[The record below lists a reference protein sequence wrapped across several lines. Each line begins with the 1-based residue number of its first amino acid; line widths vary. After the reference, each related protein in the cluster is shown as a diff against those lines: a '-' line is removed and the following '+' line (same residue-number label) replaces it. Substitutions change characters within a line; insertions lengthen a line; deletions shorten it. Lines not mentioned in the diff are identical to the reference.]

1 MIAISADS
9 TCDLSKDLLEQYNI
23 AIAPLYILKEEQA
36 FRDGVDFHPQDI
48 FDYVE
53 KNGKLLK
60 TSAVSVQ
67 DYIELFSRLRENAE
81 AVVHINLSS
90 EFSACYQNA
99 CLAAREVSE
108 VYVVDSRNLSTGSGL
123 VVLAAADLAAQGV
136 PAAQI
141 QEEMDRLTARVE
153 ASFVVER
160 LDYLYKGGRCS
171 ALAALGANLLH
182 LKPCIEVR
190 SGKMGVGKKYR
201 GSFDKA
207 LREYVT
213 DRLRGG
219 KISIFIVSLSRIVPV
234 SPKPLRWFAK
244 LSWNIARKRKFWKRV
259 RGARFRIIAVPIR
272 SGCFSCARVKL
283 AGPSIRQGAF
293 NGLRERLC
301 YSRSF
306 FFSSFRRIPKKKNRR
321 AAEHGD
327 SKRRR
332 S

>member
-9 TCDLSKDLLEQYNI
+9 TCDLSRDLLEQYNI

-67 DYIELFSRLRENAE
+67 DYIELFTRLRENAE

-141 QEEMDRLTARVE
+141 KEEMDRLTTRVE

-213 DRLRGG
+213 DRLKGREDIDLHRVFVTHCSCKPETVAMVR
-219 KISIFIVSLSRIVPV
+219 KIVLEHCPEAQILETCAGCTISNHCGPNTLGVLF
-234 SPKPLRWFAK
+234 LRK
-244 LSWNIARKRKFWKRV
+244 S
-259 RGARFRIIAVPIR
+259 
-272 SGCFSCARVKL
+272 
-283 AGPSIRQGAF
+283 
-293 NGLRERLC
+293 
-301 YSRSF
+301 
-306 FFSSFRRIPKKKNRR
+306 
-321 AAEHGD
+321 
-327 SKRRR
+327 
-332 S
+332 